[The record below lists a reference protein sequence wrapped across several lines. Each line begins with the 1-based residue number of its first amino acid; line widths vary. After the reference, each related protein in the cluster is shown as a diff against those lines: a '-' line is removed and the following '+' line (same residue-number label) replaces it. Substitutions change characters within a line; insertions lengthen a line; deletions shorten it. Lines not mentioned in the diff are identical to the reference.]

1 MPISTATAA
10 PTAPPRP
17 TTPLPLRP
25 EVEALGVSGIQQV
38 WELGF
43 EREDTIGLWVGEGD
57 LPTPDFICEAAI
69 ASLRAG
75 NTYYTHKRGIP
86 ALRRAL
92 ADYHARLL
100 GIEADVERISVTS
113 SGMTALALIFQAILQ
128 PGEEVILVSPIW
140 PNASAAVSIA
150 GGRPVEVPLDPR
162 SDGGFAL
169 DLDKLAAAIGP
180 KTRALFIASP
190 GNPTGWLMEAE
201 QQQAVLALARE
212 RGLWVIADEV
222 YHRFTYDRPLAPSFA
237 SLAEPE
243 DALICV
249 HSFSK
254 AWAMTG
260 WRLGWL
266 LHPPSL
272 GETFGK
278 LIEYSTSGGQHFL
291 QEGAVAAIREGE
303 DFVAELVE
311 RCRQSGEIAFQALSG
326 LPRVTIARP
335 QAAFYSFFAV
345 EGVDDSLAFAKEL
358 LRRTGVGLAPGS
370 AFGAGGEGRLRLC
383 FASSP
388 TRVAEA
394 MQRLRPALA

>member
-1 MPISTATAA
+1 MSST
-10 PTAPPRP
+10 TAPALPAVP
-17 TTPLPLRP
+17 ASPLPLRP

-43 EREDTIGLWVGEGD
+43 ERDDTIGLWVGEGD

-100 GIEADVERISVTS
+100 GIGADVERISVTS
-113 SGMTALALIFQAILQ
+113 SGMTALALIFQAILR

-140 PNASAAVSIA
+140 PNAVAAVSIA

-169 DLDKLAAAIGP
+169 DLDRLAAAIGP

-201 QQQAVLALARE
+201 QQQAVLDLARQH
-212 RGLWVIADEV
+212 GLWIIADEV

-266 LHPPSL
+266 LHPPSM

-303 DFVAELVE
+303 PFVAELVE

-345 EGVDDSLAFAKEL
+345 EGMDDSLAFAKEL

-388 TRVAEA
+388 ARVAEA
-394 MQRLRPALA
+394 MQRLRPALG

>member
-1 MPISTATAA
+1 MSSTAATARSAVPA
-10 PTAPPRP
+10 P
-17 TTPLPLRP
+17 PLPLRP

-43 EREDTIGLWVGEGD
+43 ERDDTIGLWVGEGD

-100 GIEADVERISVTS
+100 GIEADAERISVTS

-201 QQQAVLALARE
+201 QQRAVLALARE

-303 DFVAELVE
+303 AFVAELVE

-335 QAAFYSFFAV
+335 QAAFYCFFAV

-394 MQRLRPALA
+394 MQRLRPALE

>member
-1 MPISTATAA
+1 MPAAATVS
-10 PTAPPRP
+10 P
-17 TTPLPLRP
+17 PLPLRP
-25 EVEALGVSGIQQV
+25 EVEALGISGIQQV

-43 EREDTIGLWVGEGD
+43 QRADTIGLWVGEGD
-57 LPTPDFICEAAI
+57 LPTPAFISEAAI

-100 GIEADVERISVTS
+100 GIAGDVERISVTS
-113 SGMTALALIFQAILQ
+113 SGMTALALIFQAILR
-128 PGEEVILVSPIW
+128 PGEEVVLVSPIW
-140 PNASAAVSIA
+140 PNAVAAVSIA
-150 GGRPVEVPLDPR
+150 GGRPVEVALDPR
-162 SDGGFAL
+162 ADGGFAL
-169 DLDKLAAAIGP
+169 DLDRLAAAIGP

-190 GNPTGWLMEAE
+190 GNPTGWLMEAA
-201 QQQAVLALARE
+201 QQQAVLDLARA
-212 RGLWVIADEV
+212 RGLWIIADEV

-303 DFVAELVE
+303 PFVAEFVE
-311 RCRQSGEIAFQALSG
+311 RCRRSGEIAFQALAG

-345 EGVDDSLAFAKEL
+345 EGMDDSLAFAKEL
-358 LRRTGVGLAPGS
+358 LRETGVGLAPGS
-370 AFGAGGEGRLRLC
+370 AFGSGGEGRLRLC

-388 TRVAEA
+388 ERVAAA
-394 MQRLRPALA
+394 MQRLRPALE